1 MKTPN
6 SLAAS
11 RWPGWWLL
19 IVVFVCGFF
28 FRFAPAS
35 MASSIQLE
43 LSLSATALGLIA
55 SMQFW
60 TYTLMQVP
68 AGIFSDALGLRRA
81 ALSGASL
88 TAFGA
93 TVFALSPGA
102 HGLMLGSALIGI
114 GLSAVF
120 VALMTYNA
128 VWFEPRKHSL
138 IMGATML
145 LAALGSVL
153 AESPAAA
160 ALHYFSW
167 RQIIAVFACLTAL
180 AMVGLWLY
188 CHNRPSTHTSKQPGT
203 HTSKPLRRSNSDLVR
218 GYRRV
223 VKLPQVWCLFVCV
236 AATNGTLYAFLGLWS
251 TPMLVDGFA
260 MPVSSAAHYATLAL
274 LVYGLGSLFSGWLS
288 DRLQARKPLIM
299 LATLLASAC
308 WGSLAFLDWQ
318 AGADA
323 IALFIL
329 LGFSGAQA
337 GVIFSAAKESVASE
351 QVGFATALI
360 NMGAFLAAAIIQS
373 GFGVILDLASAGDT
387 KTLAHYQSAL
397 LLPFAVA
404 LTGAVAALWL
414 EESAGA
420 TAAAPQ

>member
-1 MKTPN
+1 MKTLN

-88 TAFGA
+88 TALGA
-93 TVFALSPGA
+93 MVFALSPGA
-102 HGLMLGSALIGI
+102 TGLMLGSALIGI
-114 GLSAVF
+114 GLAAVF

-128 VWFEPRKHSL
+128 VWFEPHKHSL

-167 RQIIAVFACLTAL
+167 RQIIAVFAGLTAL

-188 CHNRPSTHTSKQPGT
+188 CHNRPSTHTSK
-203 HTSKPLRRSNSDLVR
+203 PLRRSNSGLLS

-299 LATLLASAC
+299 LATLLAAAC
-308 WGSLAFLDWQ
+308 WGSLAFMDWQ

-323 IALFIL
+323 MALFIL

-373 GFGVILDLASAGDT
+373 GFGVILDLASAGDS

>member
-11 RWPGWWLL
+11 HWPGWWLL

-88 TAFGA
+88 TALGA
-93 TVFALSPGA
+93 MVFALSPGA
-102 HGLMLGSALIGI
+102 TGLMLGSALIGI

-128 VWFEPRKHSL
+128 VWFEPHKHSL

-167 RQIIAVFACLTAL
+167 RQIIAVFAGLTAL

-188 CHNRPSTHTSKQPGT
+188 CHNRPSTD
-203 HTSKPLRRSNSDLVR
+203 TSKPLRRSNSGLLS

-299 LATLLASAC
+299 LATLLAAAC
-308 WGSLAFLDWQ
+308 WGSLAFMDWQ

-373 GFGVILDLASAGDT
+373 GFGVILDLASAGNS